1 MTPPRRTLTV
11 VLAVTLALASLGLG
25 VGLAGHAS
33 VPKGIHKIQHVIV
46 VMQENRSFDNYF
58 GTYPGADGIPMT
70 DVLPSVCVP
79 DPRRARCVQPF
90 HDPKLVDIGGPPHR
104 SRCAP
109 RHRSRPHDGVHPA
122 SDRRCPRTLPES
134 RDTELHHRDGRWRA
148 TRCRRLARRS

>member
-1 MTPPRRTLTV
+1 MTPPRRSITV
-11 VLAVTLALASLGLG
+11 VLAVTLSLASLGLG

-70 DVLPSVCVP
+70 DGQPSVCVP
-79 DPRRARCVQPF
+79 DPRRVRCVQPF
-90 HDPKLVDIGGPPHR
+90 HDPKLVDIGGPHTDR
-104 SRCAP
+104 DALLDIDR
-109 RHRSRPHDGVHPA
+109 RPHDRVHPA
-122 SDRRCPRTLPES
+122 SDRRCPRALPEP
-134 RDTELHHRDGRWRA
+134 RDTELHRRDGRWRA